1 MYLSIYL
8 SIIISHPHSSIAK
21 EVLVQFFCMR
31 IKGRLACLL
40 GFGDGGGVSRVQSQT
55 YLTSS
60 PSWTENI
67 NLNLRN
73 SMDFLKL

>member
-8 SIIISHPHSSIAK
+8 SIVISHPHSSIAK
-21 EVLVQFFCMR
+21 EVSIFLYKL
-31 IKGRLACLL
+31 KGRLAYC
-40 GFGDGGGVSRVQSQT
+40 GGGGVSRVQSQT
-55 YLTSS
+55 CLTSS

-67 NLNLRN
+67 RLNLRN